1 MTRPYYPTLSDKLAW
16 GDSST
21 AIPGR
26 ATNVA
31 RDDYPGALLFP
42 LDSVEAAAV
51 EFEQVLGIF
60 VRRAGGYVALEA

>member
-31 RDDYPGALLFP
+31 RDDYPRALLFP

-51 EFEQVLGIF
+51 EFEQVLSIL
-60 VRRAGGYVALEA
+60 VCRA